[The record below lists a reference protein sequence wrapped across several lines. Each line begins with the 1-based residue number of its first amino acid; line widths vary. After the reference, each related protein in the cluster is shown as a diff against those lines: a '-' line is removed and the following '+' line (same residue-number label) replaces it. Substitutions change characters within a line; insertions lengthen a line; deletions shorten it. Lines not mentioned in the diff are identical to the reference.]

1 MLSEYPAVKP
11 PVAKALLQEIALAWQ
26 PAMRGPNH

>member
-1 MLSEYPAVKP
+1 VKP